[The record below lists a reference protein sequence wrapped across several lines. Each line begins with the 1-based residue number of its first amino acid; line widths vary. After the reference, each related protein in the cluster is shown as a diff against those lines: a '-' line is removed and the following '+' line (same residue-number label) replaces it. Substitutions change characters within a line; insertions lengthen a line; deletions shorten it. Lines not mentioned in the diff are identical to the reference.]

1 VLCFG
6 FAQPLTCRD
15 LISRTI
21 REFVADNGLGLAA
34 QLAFYFFFA
43 LFPAILVGIAL
54 ASFFPLENLLG
65 QIVSILGGVVPAD
78 VVTIIQEQM
87 RKISEG
93 NHGGILTFGLVAALC
108 SSSAALMGLIDA
120 LNHAYD
126 IEERSGGR
134 SRAPRWRRGAVARSA
149 PRTPTRGGLVRP
161 RTLLSGRRG
170 SRCRGPGVALSS
182 VDG

>member
-134 SRAPRWRRGAVARSA
+134 SRAPRWLEEPSLGALPEPRHAADSSGLARCFQVGEA
-149 PRTPTRGGLVRP
+149 RDAEGLV
-161 RTLLSGRRG
+161 
-170 SRCRGPGVALSS
+170 
-182 VDG
+182 